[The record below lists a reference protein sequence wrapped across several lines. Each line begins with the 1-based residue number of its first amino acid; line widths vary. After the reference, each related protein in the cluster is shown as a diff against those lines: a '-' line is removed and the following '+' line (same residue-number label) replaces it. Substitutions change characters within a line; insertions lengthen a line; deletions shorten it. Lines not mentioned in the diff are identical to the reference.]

1 MKFPMNICM
10 TIFKPTSS
18 LSLKKEPIRLST
30 NRVFNVQSRI
40 RIYTGV
46 LQKVE
51 TRDNKHPL
59 AYLFFCYK
67 LRF

>member
-1 MKFPMNICM
+1 MYDDIQTHFEL
-10 TIFKPTSS
+10 FS
-18 LSLKKEPIRLST
+18 KKETIWLSS
-30 NRVFNVQSRI
+30 NKVFNVHSSMHVYI
-40 RIYTGV
+40 GV

-67 LRF
+67 LRT

>member
-1 MKFPMNICM
+1 MYNDIQTHFELVSK
-10 TIFKPTSS
+10 KK
-18 LSLKKEPIRLST
+18 KKEPIRLST

-40 RIYTGV
+40 HVYTGV

-59 AYLFFCYK
+59 AYLFIFCYK

>member
-1 MKFPMNICM
+1 MYNDIQTHFELV
-10 TIFKPTSS
+10 S
-18 LSLKKEPIRLST
+18 KKEPIRLST

-40 RIYTGV
+40 HVYTGV